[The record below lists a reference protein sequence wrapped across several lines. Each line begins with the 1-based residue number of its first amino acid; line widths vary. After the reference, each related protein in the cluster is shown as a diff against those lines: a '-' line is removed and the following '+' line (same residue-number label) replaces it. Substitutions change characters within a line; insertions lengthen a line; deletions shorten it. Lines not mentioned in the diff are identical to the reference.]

1 MCHLVQYLLK
11 FIGMITKSIWFKDIS
26 QMLLWNKKN
35 RCRKRKLGA
44 RSQKRDKKS
53 FSKIFVFTFECSE
66 GQFAAETVI
75 LKSSDLI
82 KNAN

>member
-11 FIGMITKSIWFKDIS
+11 FIGMITESIWFKNIS
-26 QMLLWNKKN
+26 QMLLWNKKIGAVN
-35 RCRKRKLGA
+35 ENWGPGRK
-44 RSQKRDKKS
+44 KRDTKS
-53 FSKIFVFTFECSE
+53 FSKIFFFTFECSE

>member
-26 QMLLWNKKN
+26 QMLLWNKKIGAV
-35 RCRKRKLGA
+35 KLGA
-44 RSQKRDKKS
+44 WSQKRDKKS
-53 FSKIFVFTFECSE
+53 FSKIFFFTFECSE